1 MMKAFQHTDKFWY
14 LIFLMY
20 SPAYLLYVF
29 PLIKFASGQ
38 SHANENVTW
47 PSESG
52 GTVTEA
58 AMAAPMDDPGSE
70 VTDVSIELRRSK
82 DPCYYNIRIDIILCS
97 NVIKE
102 AWRT

>member
-1 MMKAFQHTDKFWY
+1 
-14 LIFLMY
+14 
-20 SPAYLLYVF
+20 
-29 PLIKFASGQ
+29 
-38 SHANENVTW
+38 
-47 PSESG
+47 
-52 GTVTEA
+52 
-58 AMAAPMDDPGSE
+58 MAAPMDDPGSE